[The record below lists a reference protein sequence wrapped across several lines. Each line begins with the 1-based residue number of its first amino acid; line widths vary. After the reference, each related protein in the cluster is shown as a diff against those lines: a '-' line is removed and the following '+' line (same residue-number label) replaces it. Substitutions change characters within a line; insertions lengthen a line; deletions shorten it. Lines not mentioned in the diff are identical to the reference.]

1 MTRRALP
8 HGYELDDDPGR
19 VDVDEVTRFV
29 AEDSYWATGRT
40 REVMAELVA
49 GAERVVGLYA
59 PDGSQAGF
67 CRVVSDVHTIAYL
80 ADVYVHPDHRGD
92 GRGVELVREAV
103 DNGPF
108 AHLRWI
114 LLTRD
119 AHGLYRKLGF
129 EEPND
134 WMLTRPRP
142 SP

>member
-8 HGYELDDDPGR
+8 DGYELDDDPAR

-29 AEDSYWATGRT
+29 AEDSYWAKGRS
-40 REVMAELVA
+40 RQVMADLVTE
-49 GAERVVGLYA
+49 AERVVGLYA

-67 CRVVSDVHTIAYL
+67 CRVVSDRHTIAYL
-80 ADVYVHPDHRGD
+80 ADVYVHPDHRGN

-108 AHLRWI
+108 AGLRWI
-114 LLTRD
+114 LLTAD

-129 EEPND
+129 EEPSD
-134 WMLTRPRP
+134 WFLTRPRAR
-142 SP
+142 